1 MRPAALCLQAS
12 CSGRALRLAPS
23 PLVRQLRRILPEGA
37 IVLVGFW
44 ADDGGGSALKAL
56 EATAEADAHATSSKE
71 AAPFCIDAAHSHE
84 PPRSETSK
92 DDRAPQDDKGPK
104 AAKSEKAPARVA

>member
-1 MRPAALCLQAS
+1 
-12 CSGRALRLAPS
+12 
-23 PLVRQLRRILPEGA
+23 VRQLRRILPEGA

-92 DDRAPQDDKGPK
+92 DDRALQDDKGPK